1 MADRDAE
8 LDRAEQGIAR
18 AVSQT
23 LDEVADEFARE
34 VSEATE
40 LAAARWSVSGI
51 ARMWKD
57 RVAGLVRRLLGVS
70 EQAVQATAEDLGVPL
85 PDGWDDLPG
94 RHEDGRHLP
103 DSIGRYVQITEQ
115 LLAAVGDRLAEAA
128 RRELATGLDRGEGME
143 QLRDRLRAA
152 FARDGTKLGPG
163 REERIAATEA
173 ARAWSS
179 AALAAALAAADPNN
193 PPIKTWVAR
202 RDRRTRAA
210 HRRADGQ
217 QRPLHEPFDVGGTR
231 MQAPGDPD
239 APSTL
244 VVGCRCRL
252 RIRAQS
258 ITASTNSQLGPPAGF
273 SEPRET
279 LAMAVTV
286 SMDAP
291 WAPRDTEW
299 DSDAARTAL
308 REWATGEDDELDQ
321 DALAQGYVWRT
332 DGPPSDWALP
342 VATVI
347 DGTLTLVW
355 GGVTA
360 AAGAVQGARSEMD
373 LPEEA
378 MDEIRGALEQ
388 LYQRAAEEFDDD
400 SIVAPWVEEA
410 ETEAAAT
417 VAAALSPVAGREER
431 VIAAARALL
440 TERTA
445 PSKPAASEPAAEVTR
460 RALYAAVEQRVGAW
474 RPEAAWFEPPT
485 DEDRKRMEVGEQ
497 PLVSDDGRVLGYVAT
512 WRQEDGSPTLHLGY
526 ADVGEYVPVPKGQD
540 YTYFHQRN
548 INYPLSD
555 GTSAHVGIIT
565 DHGHPSQSDNP
576 QQQIAI
582 VRVGEDEA
590 GVWIAGAVFP
600 DVRDNLMRFSRIKA
614 SAISGEWTSD
624 GSFRGAAMVNHPGF
638 PQSTAAGQDFYAL
651 AASLQAADGPT
662 LESFRRQ
669 LLDMVETVT
678 SLIEGQGQGDSE
690 GEDGERGFPDG
701 VDAELVRAALAV
713 AKEGGLN
720 AAASR
725 LHGIELP
732 PALTI
737 LANWL
742 EETGNITSQQS
753 RAASIKAAQAICRS
767 PEKQHAAVRA
777 RACRLLSEY
786 KAKGGK

>member
-1 MADRDAE
+1 MPDRDSD
-8 LDRAEQGIAR
+8 LDRAESEIAR
-18 AVSQT
+18 AVAEA
-23 LDEVADEFARE
+23 LDEVAAEFARA
-34 VSEATE
+34 VGDATE
-40 LAAARWSVSGI
+40 LVAARWSVGGI

-57 RVAGLVRRLLGVS
+57 RVAGLVQRLLGVS
-70 EQAVQATAEDLGVPL
+70 EEAARATTEDLGTGL
-85 PDGWDDLPG
+85 PDGWEDLPR
-94 RHEDGRHLP
+94 RHAEGQPLP
-103 DSIGRYVQITEQ
+103 ASLGSYVRTTEQ
-115 LLAAVGDRLAEAA
+115 LLAAVGDHLAEAA
-128 RRELATGLDRGEGME
+128 RRELAAGLDRGETIE

-152 FARDGTKLGPG
+152 FTRDGSKLGPG

-173 ARAWSS
+173 ARAWNS
-179 AALAAALAAADPNN
+179 AALAAASAASN
-193 PPIKTWVAR
+193 PARPLVKTWVAR

-217 QRPLHEPFDVGGTR
+217 QRPLDEAFDVGGAR

-239 APSTL
+239 APSAL

-252 RIRAQS
+252 RITAQ
-258 ITASTNSQLGPPAGF
+258 IVTASTHSQVGPPAGF
-273 SEPRET
+273 SEARET
-279 LAMAVTV
+279 AAMAITV
-286 SMDAP
+286 DVSAP
-291 WAPRDTEW
+291 WAPRDTDW
-299 DSDAARTAL
+299 DGDAARTAL
-308 REWATGEDDELDQ
+308 RAWATTGDDELDEDQ
-321 DALAQGYVWRT
+321 LARGYVWRT

-355 GGVTA
+355 SGVTA

-373 LPEEA
+373 LPDEA

-400 SIVAPWVEEA
+400 SIVAPWIE

-417 VAAALSPVAGREER
+417 VAAALTPVAGRADK

-440 TERTA
+440 AEPA
-445 PSKPAASEPAAEVTR
+445 PAEPEPAAEVTR
-460 RALYAAVEQRVGAW
+460 RALYAAVEARTGAW
-474 RPEAAWFEPPT
+474 RPDAAWFEPPSA
-485 DEDRKRMEVGEQ
+485 EDRKRMEAGEQ
-497 PLVSDDGRVLGYVAT
+497 PLVSDDGRILGYVAT
-512 WRQEDGSPTLHLGY
+512 WRQTDGSPTLHLGY
-526 ADVGEYVPVPKGQD
+526 ADVGEYVPVPRQQS
-540 YTYFHQRN
+540 YEYFHQRN

-582 VRVGEDEA
+582 VRVGEDDA

-638 PQSTAAGQDFYAL
+638 PQSSAAGQDFYAL
-651 AASLQAADGPT
+651 AASIQAADGQT
-662 LESFRRQ
+662 LESFRQQ

-678 SLIEGQGQGDSE
+678 TLIDGQGQGQGE
-690 GEDGERGFPDG
+690 GDDGDRDFPEG
-701 VDAELVRAALAV
+701 VDAELVRAALAAV
-713 AKEGGLN
+713 KEGGLS

-725 LHGIELP
+725 MHGVELP

-742 EETGNITSQQS
+742 EETGEITSQQS
-753 RAASIKAAQAICRS
+753 RAACIKAAQTICRS
-767 PEKQHAAVRA
+767 PEKQHAAVRI